1 MSAPSRQDLIQ
12 LEQNYLAALD
22 SINEIKWTE
31 EFPDYP
37 ESIVHFMCYILGSAW
52 VDRDYA
58 PKTPQAFPP
67 SPEPSTVADIQSTLT
82 ALASSERFSTGS
94 WKHTLET
101 DKIKPLIDRAKQ
113 IMP

>member
-1 MSAPSRQDLIQ
+1 MSAPSREDLVQ

-22 SINEIKWTE
+22 SISEIKWTE

-37 ESIVHFMCYILGSAW
+37 ESIVHFMCYILGSSW
-52 VDRDYA
+52 VDRDY
-58 PKTPQAFPP
+58 TPQPAHAALPP
-67 SPEPSTVADIQSTLT
+67 SEPSTVADIQSSLT

-94 WKHTLET
+94 WKQTLET
-101 DKIKPLIDRAKQ
+101 DQIKPLIDRAKQ